1 MDTGHPDDIAR
12 AARIPP
18 MIPSAARRGA
28 LVALV
33 LFLVPAA
40 ALRPQVLPPDSRA
53 LIEAQIR
60 LERRLLGRDLAAYA
74 QARAAEQRERGRFDT
89 ASARLDQLLTGGN
102 LTIES
107 FESLNNEVQSAAES
121 ARAAADRTE
130 ELRRRA
136 VERLRR
142 IGALQEE
149 LAGRPSPRDP
159 VSGRWRVR
167 IGPGDHTGTFDL
179 HLDGTLVTGRYIL
192 NDGAAGSL
200 SGTYVNGSLRL
211 QRVDTQR
218 GLDVTYT
225 GTLDPLA
232 GRVTGAWQGTEL
244 ANGTAFNGGWTAA
257 RQPATEP

>member
-1 MDTGHPDDIAR
+1 
-12 AARIPP
+12 
-18 MIPSAARRGA
+18 MIPSTALRGA

-33 LFLVPAA
+33 LLLVPAA
-40 ALRPQVLPPDSRA
+40 VLRSQVLPPDSRA
-53 LIEAQIR
+53 MIETEIR

-74 QARAAEQRERGRFDT
+74 QARAVEQRERGRFDT
-89 ASARLDQLLTGGN
+89 AAARLDQLLTGGN

-107 FESLNNEVQSAAES
+107 FENLDNEVRGAAES
-121 ARAAADRTE
+121 ARAAADRAL
-130 ELRRRA
+130 ELRQRA
-136 VERLRR
+136 GERLRR

-149 LAGRPSPRDP
+149 LAGRSAPRDP
-159 VSGRWRVR
+159 VSGHWRVR

-179 HLDGTLVTGRYIL
+179 HLDGTLVTGRYAL

-200 SGTYVNGSLRL
+200 TGTYVSGTLRL

-225 GTLDPLA
+225 GTLDPAA
-232 GRVTGAWQGTEL
+232 GRLTGAWQGTEL

>member
-1 MDTGHPDDIAR
+1 
-12 AARIPP
+12 
-18 MIPSAARRGA
+18 MIPSAALRRA
-28 LVALV
+28 LVALA
-33 LFLVPAA
+33 LLLVPSAHLVA
-40 ALRPQVLPPDSRA
+40 QALSPDSRA
-53 LIEAQIR
+53 LIETEIR
-60 LERRLLGRDLAAYA
+60 LERRLLGRDLAAYT
-74 QARAAEQRERGRFDT
+74 QARSAEQRERGRFDS

-107 FESLNNEVQSAAES
+107 FESLDNEVRSAAES
-121 ARAAADRTE
+121 ARAASDRAE

-136 VERLRR
+136 GERLRR

-149 LAGRPSPRDP
+149 LAGRQASRDP

-179 HLDGTLVTGRYIL
+179 HLDGTLVTGRYTL

-200 SGTYVNGSLRL
+200 TGTYVSGTLRL
-211 QRVDTQR
+211 QRVDTR
-218 GLDVTYT
+218 NGLDVTYT